1 MRPHRWIA
9 NGTTAILRK
18 PYGMCAIYT
27 EAALNDTIDRI
38 RKDREK
44 YKSEDAYLAELGTML
59 DGLQVFAKE
68 KR

>member
-1 MRPHRWIA
+1 
-9 NGTTAILRK
+9 
-18 PYGMCAIYT
+18 MCAIYT